1 MKIRRFEQE
10 ITLARPLEEVFA
22 FFSDAGNLDRV
33 TPPWLGFKILTPL
46 PIRMGQGT
54 EIRYRLKIHGVPVGW
69 RTEITAWEPPHRFVD
84 TQRQGPYRQWVHEHR
99 FTAVPGGTR
108 MRDTVDFALPGWI
121 LEPLI
126 HRWLVRPDIERIF
139 AFRQRIFRDLFGDGS
154 SQSEDRRQGGP
165 A

>member
-1 MKIRRFEQE
+1 MRIRRFEQE
-10 ITLARPLEEVFA
+10 ITVARPLEEVFA

-33 TPPWLGFKILTPL
+33 TPPWLGFRILTPR
-46 PIRMGQGT
+46 PIRMEAGT

-69 RTEITAWEPPHRFVD
+69 RTEITVWEPPHRFVD

-139 AFRQRIFRDLFGDGS
+139 AFRQKTFHTLFGDGS
-154 SQSEDRRQGGP
+154 SPREDGRQGGS